1 MKTIQ
6 EMRAKYWQPGDVF
19 CPKVKSPE
27 RLEVRII
34 EPMVLVN
41 RDQFKESQRL
51 ARTGGVERWKK
62 AMATL
67 MGCYEIPQ
75 KWWNQF

>member
-27 RLEVRII
+27 RLEVRIT

-41 RDQFKESQRL
+41 RDQFKKAQIV
-51 ARTGGVERWKK
+51 ARCGGWKQ
-62 AMATL
+62 AMSIM

-75 KWWNQF
+75 KWWDQF

>member
-27 RLEVRII
+27 RLEVRIT
-34 EPMVLVN
+34 EHMVLVN
-41 RDQFKESQRL
+41 RDQFKAAQAI
-51 ARTGGVERWKK
+51 ARSGGWTLG
-62 AMATL
+62 MSML